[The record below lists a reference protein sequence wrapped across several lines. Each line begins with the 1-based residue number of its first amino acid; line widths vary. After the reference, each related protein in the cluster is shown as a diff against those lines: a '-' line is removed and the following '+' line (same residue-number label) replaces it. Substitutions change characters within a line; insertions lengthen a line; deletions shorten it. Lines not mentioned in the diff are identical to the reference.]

1 MKKSTSINTTLITLY
16 GAKTN
21 NTTSVNHTTV
31 NEKEIKKVIKTLE
44 HIIKKLEN
52 KVSKFYKNTRNN

>member
-16 GAKTN
+16 GDKTN

>member
-31 NEKEIKKVIKTLE
+31 NEKEIKK
-44 HIIKKLEN
+44 IIKRIINIFGETT
-52 KVSKFYKNTRNN
+52 F